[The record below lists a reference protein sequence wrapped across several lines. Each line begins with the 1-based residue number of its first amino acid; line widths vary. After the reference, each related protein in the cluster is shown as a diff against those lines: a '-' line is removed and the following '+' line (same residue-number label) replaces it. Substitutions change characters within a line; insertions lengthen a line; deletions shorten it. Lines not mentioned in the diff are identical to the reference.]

1 MYKALESFCGEISMF
16 IDEVRELDESIAMP
30 LLEAGLIE
38 KVAEPKKPAVK
49 KKQRCKIWQSQK

>member
-16 IDEVRELDESIAMP
+16 IGEVRELDESIAMP

-38 KVAEPKKPAVK
+38 KVAETKKPAVK
-49 KKQRCKIWQSQK
+49 KK

>member
-16 IDEVRELDESIAMP
+16 IDEVRELDESIAKP

-38 KVAEPKKPAVK
+38 KVADTKKPAVK
-49 KKQRCKIWQSQK
+49 KK

>member
-16 IDEVRELDESIAMP
+16 VDEVRELDESIAKP

-38 KVAEPKKPAVK
+38 KVAGTKKAAAK
-49 KKQRCKIWQSQK
+49 KK